1 MVKLSSFSQLIIL
14 LSLITF
20 SNNNIKNTDNQ
31 FQINKEQSSKKNK
44 YYIYPIILIILYY
57 IISKLKKPES
67 QKNIIRYGD
76 EFPRIYN
83 KDDEIR
89 GEYSKFISKKRRK
102 IKTPKSLVNEEGKI
116 IFGTFDKEFE
126 VMDLLKAKNPTR
138 FPNFLNKY
146 KLTLWEVCEAHLKNG
161 VLLTVCCD
169 MGIFGKQITMFYD
182 KRTKKTYCWDTQDK
196 SSLANVSS
204 NLLNGSISEIK
215 TKVGFMKYI
224 NNFEIGK
231 CELLGNHKGKC
242 LINENNLEINADN
255 INKNYKESTIEYNFK
270 MDRISKP
277 SIVSIPFPNS
287 NNRTLYTQ
295 KDFFKI
301 KGKLIINGEE
311 MLTDEDSTAIIDDH
325 KGFYP
330 RKAFYDWVTTLGKY
344 EINGKKQF
352 FAFNLTHNQSTD
364 EESFNEN
371 IIFFENKTSILPPVK
386 FERSV
391 PCNKFCN
398 YSEWTVK
405 DNFDMVN
412 LKFKVYGINPMITHA
427 FIINI
432 DYYVAWGV
440 LEGYLRDEEG
450 NKIVLDGMMGMGED
464 KRLLI

>member
-57 IISKLKKPES
+57 IISKLKKPKS

-126 VMDLLKAKNPTR
+126 IMDLLKAKNPTR

-146 KLTLWEVCEAHLKNG
+146 KLTLWEACEVHLKNG

-255 INKNYKESTIEYNFK
+255 MNKNYKESTIEYNFK

-301 KGKLIINGEE
+301 
-311 MLTDEDSTAIIDDH
+311 
-325 KGFYP
+325 
-330 RKAFYDWVTTLGKY
+330 
-344 EINGKKQF
+344 
-352 FAFNLTHNQSTD
+352 
-364 EESFNEN
+364 
-371 IIFFENKTSILPPVK
+371 
-386 FERSV
+386 
-391 PCNKFCN
+391 
-398 YSEWTVK
+398 
-405 DNFDMVN
+405 
-412 LKFKVYGINPMITHA
+412 
-427 FIINI
+427 
-432 DYYVAWGV
+432 
-440 LEGYLRDEEG
+440 
-450 NKIVLDGMMGMGED
+450 
-464 KRLLI
+464 

>member
-1 MVKLSSFSQLIIL
+1 
-14 LSLITF
+14 
-20 SNNNIKNTDNQ
+20 
-31 FQINKEQSSKKNK
+31 
-44 YYIYPIILIILYY
+44 
-57 IISKLKKPES
+57 
-67 QKNIIRYGD
+67 
-76 EFPRIYN
+76 
-83 KDDEIR
+83 
-89 GEYSKFISKKRRK
+89 
-102 IKTPKSLVNEEGKI
+102 
-116 IFGTFDKEFE
+116 
-126 VMDLLKAKNPTR
+126 
-138 FPNFLNKY
+138 
-146 KLTLWEVCEAHLKNG
+146 
-161 VLLTVCCD
+161 
-169 MGIFGKQITMFYD
+169 
-182 KRTKKTYCWDTQDK
+182 
-196 SSLANVSS
+196 
-204 NLLNGSISEIK
+204 
-215 TKVGFMKYI
+215 
-224 NNFEIGK
+224 
-231 CELLGNHKGKC
+231 
-242 LINENNLEINADN
+242 
-255 INKNYKESTIEYNFK
+255 
-270 MDRISKP
+270 
-277 SIVSIPFPNS
+277 
-287 NNRTLYTQ
+287 
-295 KDFFKI
+295 
-301 KGKLIINGEE
+301 

>member
-1 MVKLSSFSQLIIL
+1 MVKLSSFPKLIIL
-14 LSLITF
+14 LSLIIF
-20 SNNNIKNTDNQ
+20 SNNNNQNKENQ
-31 FQINKEQSSKKNK
+31 FQKNNEQTSIINK

-89 GEYSKFISKKRRK
+89 GEYSKYISKKRRK

-126 VMDLLKAKNPTR
+126 IMDLVKAKNPTR
-138 FPNFLNKY
+138 LPNFLNKY
-146 KLTLWEVCEAHLKNG
+146 KLTLWEACEVDLKNG

-182 KRTKKTYCWDTQDK
+182 KRTKRTYCWDTQEK
-196 SSLANVSS
+196 SSLVNISP
-204 NLLNGSISEIK
+204 NLLNGNISEIK

-231 CELLGNHKGKC
+231 CELIGNHKGKC
-242 LINENNLEINADN
+242 LINENNLEINSEN
-255 INKNYKESTIEYNFK
+255 MNKNYKESTIEYNFK

-311 MLTDEDSTAIIDDH
+311 MLSDDESTAIIDDH
-325 KGFYP
+325 RGFYP
-330 RKAFYDWVTTLGKY
+330 REAHYDWVTTLGKY
-344 EINGKKQF
+344 DINGKKQF

-371 IIFFENKTSILPPVK
+371 VIFFENKTSILPPVK
-386 FERSV
+386 FERSI

-398 YSEWTVK
+398 YSEWIVK

-464 KRLLI
+464 KSLLI